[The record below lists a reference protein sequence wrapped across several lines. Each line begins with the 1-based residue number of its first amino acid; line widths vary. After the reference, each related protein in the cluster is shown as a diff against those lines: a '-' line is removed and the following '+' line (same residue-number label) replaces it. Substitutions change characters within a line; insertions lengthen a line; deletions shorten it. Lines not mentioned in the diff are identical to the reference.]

1 LRGENT
7 VVQKLSQTWIIRL
20 FWICLGLTILVY
32 VLRGFAVLAMIPG
45 GVIWA
50 LILLSIGTGIL
61 AALQTMRRRY

>member
-1 LRGENT
+1 
-7 VVQKLSQTWIIRL
+7 VQKLRQTWIIRL

-50 LILLSIGTGIL
+50 LILLSLGTGIL

>member
-1 LRGENT
+1 M
-7 VVQKLSQTWIIRL
+7 QKLSQTWTIRL

-32 VLRGFAVLAMIPG
+32 VLRGFAVLTMIPG

-61 AALQTMRRRY
+61 AALQTMRQRY